1 MRVALLGTGKMGGAM
16 ARRLTSEGHEL
27 TLWNRTRERA
37 EALGVGKVAATPAEA
52 VEAAEIVISMLT
64 DANAVRATYLGE
76 GGASSAAKERQVFV
90 EMSTA
95 GPDVSREIAPAIER
109 AGAQLVEAPV
119 MGSIP
124 AIESGK
130 LFILAAGDE
139 TGIERARPVLEA
151 LGEIRRVGDL
161 GSAAALKLV
170 ANSMVAGVSALA
182 AELQSAGTAAGLNA
196 EDVFTVISRMAPA
209 LNMRKAGFVEHR
221 YEPVTFSLRDALKD
235 VRMALELYGRS
246 GSTTP
251 LTRTIEALYE
261 RAAKTAGGLDIS
273 AITSLY
279 EREPA
284 AKVPPDKQVK

>member
-1 MRVALLGTGKMGGAM
+1 MRVAVLGTGKMGGAM
-16 ARRLTSEGHEL
+16 ARRLKAAGHEL
-27 TLWNRTRERA
+27 TVWNRTRERA

-52 VEAAEIVISMLT
+52 VATAEVVISMLT
-64 DANAVRATYLGE
+64 DANAVRATYT
-76 GGASSAAKERQVFV
+76 GADGATKAAEKGQVFV

-95 GPDVSREIAPAIER
+95 GPDVSKELAPAIER
-109 AGAQLVEAPV
+109 AGAQFVEAPV

-139 TGIERARPVLEA
+139 TAIERARPVLEA
-151 LGEIRRVGDL
+151 LGEIRRVGEL

-182 AELQSAGTAAGLNA
+182 AELQAAGIAAGLNP
-196 EDVFTVISRMAPA
+196 EDVFSVISRTAPA

-235 VRMALELYGRS
+235 VRLALELYGRT
-246 GSTTP
+246 GAITP
-251 LTRTIEALYE
+251 LTGTTEALYE
-261 RAAKTAGGLDIS
+261 RAAKSVGSLDIS
-273 AITSLY
+273 AINSLY
-279 EREPA
+279 ERERA
-284 AKVPPDKQVK
+284 ARAD